1 MPPPACPVTLRK
13 EIALPELMWFL
24 LILVFIPLA
33 YRLYIRFR
41 WWVTCQNLDAM
52 RDRRWYHFITR
63 FFLYLLP

>member
-1 MPPPACPVTLRK
+1 M
-13 EIALPELMWFL
+13 PELMWFL